1 MSQRDERVML
11 KAIQYKR
18 ILQEKSMRFQQQQQ
32 DDGGRDR
39 YKRMG
44 VDDFEPLTIIGRG
57 AFGEVRLVRR
67 KDSHARGI
75 YAMKSMVKSSMIS
88 KNQVQHIRAERDIL
102 TESQD
107 DSWIVTLYYSFQS
120 NTHLYMVMEYLPGGD
135 LMGLLMKKDTFS
147 ERETM
152 MYVAEI
158 AQGDELAIAI
168 YTPASNDLYILSVHT
183 FQPWLQCT
191 HLGIS
196 TET

>member
-1 MSQRDERVML
+1 MKTLPVVGESMSDSERDERVMM
-11 KAIQYKR
+11 KAMKYKR
-18 ILQEKSMRFQQQQQ
+18 ILQEKSLRFQQHHQQEN
-32 DDGGRDR
+32 GGKDR

-67 KDSHARGI
+67 KDSHAREI

-107 DSWIVTLYYSFQS
+107 SWIVTLYYSFQS
-120 NTHLYMVMEYLPGGD
+120 STHLYMVMEYLPGGD
-135 LMGLLMKKDTFS
+135 LMGLLIKKDTFS

-158 AQGDELAIAI
+158 AQGE
-168 YTPASNDLYILSVHT
+168 
-183 FQPWLQCT
+183 
-191 HLGIS
+191 
-196 TET
+196 

>member
-1 MSQRDERVML
+1 MSHSEMDERREERVTL
-11 KAIQYKR
+11 KALQYKK
-18 ILQEKSMRFQQQQQ
+18 ILLEKSFRFHQQK
-32 DDGGRDR
+32 DGGRGVVRNR
-39 YKRMG
+39 YKRMS
-44 VDDFEPLTIIGRG
+44 VEDFEPLTIIGRG

-120 NTHLYMVMEYLPGGD
+120 STHLYMVMEYLPGGD
-135 LMGLLMKKDTFS
+135 LMGLLIKKDTFS
-147 ERETM
+147 ESETM

-158 AQGDELAIAI
+158 AQGDDE
-168 YTPASNDLYILSVHT
+168 
-183 FQPWLQCT
+183 
-191 HLGIS
+191 
-196 TET
+196 